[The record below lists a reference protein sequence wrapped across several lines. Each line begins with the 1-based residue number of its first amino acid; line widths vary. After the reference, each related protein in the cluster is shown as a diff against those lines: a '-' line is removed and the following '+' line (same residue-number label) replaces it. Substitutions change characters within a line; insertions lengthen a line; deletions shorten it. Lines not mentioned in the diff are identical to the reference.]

1 LERQADQL
9 QRTGLSRI
17 KYGGNNYY
25 YICNLQNDIIGI
37 LDSAGT
43 QVVSYV
49 YDSWGKLIS
58 ISGSAKD
65 MIGVKNPFRYRGYYY
80 DMESGLY
87 YLNSRYYD
95 PEIGR
100 FLNADAPKIID
111 GGNDHILENNL
122 FAYCFN
128 NPVNMTDDTGHWPK
142 WATKLAIGVG
152 AIVVGVA
159 VVAAGIYGGLKR

>member
-1 LERQADQL
+1 M
-9 QRTGLSRI
+9 
-17 KYGGNNYY
+17 
-25 YICNLQNDIIGI
+25 IGI

-49 YDSWGKLIS
+49 YDSWGKLAS

-87 YLNSRYYD
+87 YLNSQYYD

-100 FLNADAPKIID
+100 FLNADAQLMVVTTTFSKITYLLIALTTLS
-111 GGNDHILENNL
+111 I
-122 FAYCFN
+122 
-128 NPVNMTDDTGHWPK
+128 
-142 WATKLAIGVG
+142 
-152 AIVVGVA
+152 
-159 VVAAGIYGGLKR
+159 

>member
-1 LERQADQL
+1 M
-9 QRTGLSRI
+9 
-17 KYGGNNYY
+17 
-25 YICNLQNDIIGI
+25 IGI

-65 MIGVKNPFRYRGYYY
+65 TIGVKNPFRYRGYYY

-111 GGNDHILENNL
+111 GGKDHILENNL

-142 WATKLAIGVG
+142 
-152 AIVVGVA
+152 
-159 VVAAGIYGGLKR
+159 